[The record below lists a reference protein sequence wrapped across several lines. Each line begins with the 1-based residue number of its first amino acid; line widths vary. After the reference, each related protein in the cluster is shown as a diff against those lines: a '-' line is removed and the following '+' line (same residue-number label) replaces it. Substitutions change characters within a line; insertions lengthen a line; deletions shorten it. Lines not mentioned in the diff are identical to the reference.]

1 MFDGLNSAS
10 GATINSTQQ
19 EMGLVEQ
26 DEAGGRMITK
36 EPRVTCWTWLK
47 EWKKYQQKWRILSI
61 KNWEFIGF

>member
-1 MFDGLNSAS
+1 MFDGSNSAF
-10 GATINSTQQ
+10 GTTINSTQQ

-47 EWKKYQQKWRILSI
+47 KLDLTNR
-61 KNWEFIGF
+61 NGGF

>member
-1 MFDGLNSAS
+1 MFDGLNSAF
-10 GATINSTQQ
+10 GTTINSTQRQ

-47 EWKKYQQKWRILSI
+47 KRKKYQQKWRI
-61 KNWEFIGF
+61 